1 MLHVFEAAV
10 GTAKATLLGQ
20 VPLGETQSYSW
31 AAGGGKVAVLKRS
44 QQSGG
49 NEIQIFGR

>member
-1 MLHVFEAAV
+1 M
-10 GTAKATLLGQ
+10 GSAKATLLGQ

-31 AAGGGKVAVLKRS
+31 AAGGSKVAVLKRS

-49 NEIQIFGR
+49 NEIVIYSR